1 MLKKTFRTI
10 QEVLAMNKSQ
20 TIASLILLA
29 LLFVVLASYPL
40 IERLL
45 SGSNAEISI
54 TTTERLD
61 SLAATFQKES
71 AGLSEMSEMNEKGE
85 VMKRNIQH
93 FAFNPNTATHEQLVA
108 LGFPKGSATSLIRY
122 REKGGKLRYKE
133 DVLKIYY
140 FPKELY
146 GELEAYIQLPSRADE
161 EAFTPQQALAETYR
175 EKQPTTADAT
185 ASNNDSK
192 KEFDDK
198 KHAKLSN
205 PATQAFDI
213 NTADTTQLKQLKGVG
228 SGYAAR
234 IIKYRDLL
242 GGFHD
247 INQVKKT
254 YNLPPEVADEVIRF
268 GFIKKPVKKIN
279 INEITLENF
288 KHPTLKYN
296 QKKAILAYREQHGRF
311 STIDDLRKIKLL
323 DEESIREITP
333 YLEF

>member
-29 LLFVVLASYPL
+29 LLFILLVSYPL

-61 SLAATFQKES
+61 SLSATFQKETE
-71 AGLSEMSEMNEKGE
+71 GVSEMTEMNEKGE
-85 VMKRNIQH
+85 VTKRSVQR
-93 FAFNPNTATHEQLVA
+93 FAFNPNTASHEQLVA
-108 LGFPKGSATSLIRY
+108 LGFPKGSATSLMRY

-161 EAFTPQQALAETYR
+161 EAFSPQQALAETYR
-175 EKQPTTADAT
+175 EKQSTTPDAAPT
-185 ASNNDSK
+185 ASDFK

-198 KHAKLSN
+198 KPTKLSN

-213 NTADTTQLKQLKGVG
+213 NMADTTQLKQLKGVG

-234 IIKYRDLL
+234 IIKYRDVL
-242 GGFHD
+242 GGFYD

-254 YNLPPEVADEVIRF
+254 YNLPPEIADEVIRF
-268 GFIKKPVKKIN
+268 CFVKKPVRKIN
-279 INEITLENF
+279 INEIALENF
-288 KHPTLKYN
+288 KHPALKYN
-296 QKKAILAYREQHGRF
+296 QKKVIIAYREQHGRF
-311 STIDDLRKIKLL
+311 SSIDDLRKIKLL
-323 DEESIREITP
+323 DEESIRELAP